1 MKKVKSVAVILVLA
15 VVTFLCLIFIENQM
29 SQKYKRTDLVMT
41 VKEVPKGTKLT
52 DKNIENYFK
61 VEEVDEKLVTEGS
74 IRELKELKSLK
85 GLYAAENISAGKLVY
100 RENFKSE
107 ADEKE
112 KFENPVTASI
122 GIAAFSDGASG
133 ILRKGDVIN
142 IMAVDKQS
150 GNAIDILPYNVTITD
165 AFDSQG
171 NIIQPGDST
180 TVAITF
186 NFVMEKNDT
195 NDFYE
200 AAENAVI
207 KLSLVEN

>member
-1 MKKVKSVAVILVLA
+1 MKKVKSVAVVLVLA
-15 VVTFLCLIFIENQM
+15 VITFFCLIFIENQM
-29 SQKYKRTDLVMT
+29 SQKYKRADLVMA
-41 VKEVPKGTKLT
+41 VREVPKGTKFT
-52 DKNIENYFK
+52 DENIENYFK
-61 VEEVDEKLVTEGS
+61 VEEVDEKLVTESS
-74 IRELKELKSLK
+74 IRELKSLEK
-85 GLYAAENISAGKLVY
+85 LYAAEKISAGKLVY
-100 RENFKSE
+100 KEDFKNE
-107 ADEKE
+107 ADEKD

-142 IMAVDKQS
+142 IMAVDKLS

-171 NIIQPGDST
+171 NIIQPGDLT

-195 NDFYE
+195 NSFYE
-200 AAENAVI
+200 ATENAVI